1 MSAQMLEVNN
11 VSLTFGGLR
20 ALDNASLFVEKGKIF
35 SLIGPN
41 GAGKTTLFN
50 VIAGALT
57 AAAGQVILMGKDITG
72 FKPYAVCQAG
82 ISRTFQLKNT
92 FPNLTVFDNVMAGL
106 LKDALDENTRCE
118 KVFEIIEFLGI
129 ADAAASLVFSI
140 TPLESK
146 LVELGR
152 ALATNPKLI
161 LLDELI
167 GGLLPSETDKICNI
181 IEIIR
186 ERGLTILQVGHEIG
200 PIMRI
205 SDRVFVL
212 NQGCNVAD
220 GPPDEIRNNSEV
232 LACYLE

>member
-1 MSAQMLEVNN
+1 MPVKLLEVSNI
-11 VSLTFGGLR
+11 SLSFGGLR
-20 ALDNASLFVEKGKIF
+20 ALDHANLYVEEGKVF

-57 AAAGQVILMGKDITG
+57 AAAGRVIFMGKDITG
-72 FKPYAVCQAG
+72 FKPYVICRTG

-106 LKDALDENTRCE
+106 IKEALDENTRRE
-118 KVFEIIEFLGI
+118 KVFEILEFLGI
-129 ADAAASLVFSI
+129 ADAADRLVSSI

-146 LVELGR
+146 FVELGR
-152 ALATNPKLI
+152 ALATDPRLI

-167 GGLLPSETDKICNI
+167 GGLLPAETDRICDI

-186 ERGLTILQVGHEIG
+186 ERGLTILQVGHEMG
-200 PIMRI
+200 PIMRT

-212 NQGCNVAD
+212 NQGRNVAD
-220 GPPDEIRNNSEV
+220 GPPDEIRCNSEV